1 MSNQWLFLR
10 KVLNN
15 SVASNNS
22 QIVIKIDKQKLLV
35 LDNNDQVI
43 FEAKVA
49 TASNGVG
56 ELFGSEQTPRG
67 NHIIRA
73 KIGAGVPENTV
84 FVARRVTGEI
94 YSPELQKL
102 HPERDWILTRILWL
116 SGLEVGKNRLG
127 KQDTM
132 RRYIYIHGAPAED
145 KMGVPGSHGCIK
157 MKNADVIKLYD
168 MVGHGTPVNIV
179 EQS

>member
-1 MSNQWLFLR
+1 ML
-10 KVLNN
+10 
-15 SVASNNS
+15 
-22 QIVIKIDKQKLLV
+22 DK
-35 LDNNDQVI
+35 NDQII

-49 TASNGVG
+49 TASNGAG
-56 ELFGSEQTPRG
+56 ELINSEKTPRG
-67 NHIIRA
+67 KHIIRA
-73 KIGAGVPENTV
+73 KIGAGSPENTV
-84 FVARRVTGEI
+84 FVARRSTGEI
-94 YSPELQKL
+94 YSPELRKL

-145 KMGVPGSHGCIK
+145 KIGVPSSHGCIK
-157 MKNADVIKLYD
+157 MKNTDVIKLYD
-168 MVGHGTPVNIV
+168 MVDHGTPVNIM